1 MTLCHKIQ
9 NTKNVHIL
17 LGKIFHIYKNMSSSF
32 VAISTLIKSDI
43 GENCL
48 VNFLVNISTQALR
61 DYLKSANIY
70 KGEASK
76 KKNDLIEMIV
86 YGCITN
92 KLNKEGT
99 EDISTKQAN
108 QILNKSNI
116 SVKSLPG
123 Y

>member
-32 VAISTLIKSDI
+32 VEISTLIKSDI

-92 KLNKEGT
+92 KLNKEGI